1 MIRRIKSFLFVNNSL
16 SQTLIKNTFW
26 LFLGEVISRLLKFFL
41 VLYAARI
48 LGVAGWGIFAYAIS
62 VVSLFFI
69 FADLGL
75 DRLIIREIS
84 KDSLEKMRYLSTAF
98 FFRLILLI
106 ITTCFILIIVPH
118 ISNVIEGREILLV
131 TAIFLGFDSLRGFF
145 LTIYRALE
153 QMEKETFVKLFTNIL
168 IVILGFIVLFTSP
181 SVENFAYAY
190 LGGSAVGLIATFFA
204 MRKYLSGLIS
214 NFSASL
220 IGQIWHITW
229 PFFIFGITGAVMTYT
244 DMIMLGWWKT
254 PVDLGLYSVAQRF
267 LQFLLIIP
275 SYLAMATFPL
285 FSRFIEKEED
295 KLKII
300 FEKILS
306 LVLLL
311 GFPMVFGG
319 ILLGKDIMLIV
330 FGESYIAS
338 TLVFQIF
345 LAGLIIAFPML
356 IISNYV
362 FAKNIQRKFVPA
374 AIGSMF
380 LNIILNIFLI
390 QRFGIYGAAIAT
402 ATSSSVFNIIIYRI
416 VQKISHFKVL
426 PHIKKVILATLI
438 MSIITFWA
446 KYFSL
451 NIFLN
456 IAFSALIFF
465 GILFILK
472 EPILKEAK
480 DLFWAKN

>member
-1 MIRRIKSFLFVNNSL
+1 MNNSL
-16 SQTLIKNTFW
+16 GQTLVKNTFW
-26 LFLGEVISRLLKFFL
+26 LFIGEVISRLLKFFL

-106 ITTCFILIIVPH
+106 IATCFILIIVPH
-118 ISNVIEGREILLV
+118 ISNVTEGRGILLI

-153 QMEKETFVKLFTNIL
+153 QMEKEAFVKLFTNIL
-168 IVILGFIVLFTSP
+168 IVILGFIVLFTFP

-190 LGGSAVGLIATFFA
+190 LGGSLAGLIVTFFA
-204 MRKYLSGLIS
+204 MRKYFSSLIS

-220 IGQIWHITW
+220 IGQIWRITW

-254 PVDLGLYSVAQRF
+254 PIDLGLYSVAQRL

-285 FSRFIEKEED
+285 FSRLIEED
-295 KLKII
+295 EGKLKII

-306 LVLLL
+306 LVILL

-319 ILLGKDIMLIV
+319 ILLGKDIILIV
-330 FGESYIAS
+330 FGESYMAS

-380 LNIILNIFLI
+380 LNVILSIFFI
-390 QRFGIYGAAIAT
+390 PRFGIYGAAVAT
-402 ATSSSVFNIIIYRI
+402 VTSSSIFNIIIYSI
-416 VQKISHFKVL
+416 VQKISHFEIFS
-426 PHIKKVILATLI
+426 HIKKVVLATII
-438 MSIITFWA
+438 MSLITFWA
-446 KYFSL
+446 KYFNL
-451 NIFLN
+451 NTFLN
-456 IAFSALIFF
+456 IAFSAIVFF
-465 GILFILK
+465 GILLILK
-472 EPILKEAK
+472 EPILRETK
-480 DLFWAKN
+480 DLFSTKN